1 MTAPPSRRTQWYHW
15 LQARTPE
22 PEVALKHFTTGGFVF
37 CAGLMVILLADA
49 MLAPSLEQEI
59 TTLLGLLLMG
69 LGAFFALMGYL
80 AISLL
85 RILLFLLEPSHD
97 RSDRH

>member
-1 MTAPPSRRTQWYHW
+1 MTAPRSRRTQCYHW
-15 LQARTPE
+15 LKDRTPE
-22 PEVALKHFTTGGFVF
+22 PDVALKRFTTGGFVF

-49 MLAPSLEQEI
+49 MLAPSLQQEL
-59 TTLLGLLLMG
+59 TTLLGLSLTG
-69 LGAFFALMGYL
+69 LGALIALAGYL

>member
-1 MTAPPSRRTQWYHW
+1 MTLPPSRRTQWYHW
-15 LQARTPE
+15 LKARTPE
-22 PEVALKHFTTGGFVF
+22 PGTALKRFTTGGFVF

-49 MLAPSLEQEI
+49 LLTPSLQQEI
-59 TTLLGLLLMG
+59 TTLLGLLLVA
-69 LGAFFALMGYL
+69 LGSFVALMGYL

-85 RILLFLLEPSHD
+85 RILLFILEPSHD

>member
-1 MTAPPSRRTQWYHW
+1 MK
-15 LQARTPE
+15 ARTPE
-22 PEVALKHFTTGGFVF
+22 PEVALKRFTTGGFVF

-49 MLAPSLEQEI
+49 MLTPTLQQEL

-69 LGAFFALMGYL
+69 LGSFFALMGYL

-85 RILLFLLEPSHD
+85 PILLFLLEPSHD

>member
-1 MTAPPSRRTQWYHW
+1 MKR
-15 LQARTPE
+15 
-22 PEVALKHFTTGGFVF
+22 FTTGGFVF

-49 MLAPSLEQEI
+49 LLAPSLQQEL

-69 LGAFFALMGYL
+69 LGSFFALMGYL